1 MLGLLMHQTLGKFKT
16 VRFDKLAHQVS
27 AHLTFAFVLG
37 LRLAAVRTAGFF
49 AAAVVRFFFVGF
61 FFTVVVVAVVPDET
75 RDECLTLWRTAF
87 FGAASAAELSANDA
101 SSAITNIFIV

>member
-1 MLGLLMHQTLGKFKT
+1 MSSRNSFENVT
-16 VRFDKLAHQVS
+16 VCAPLALQRG
-27 AHLTFAFVLG
+27 FVLG
-37 LRLAAVRTAGFF
+37 LRLAAVRTAGFY